1 MLIVLSLAL
10 SIKLSFL
17 EAHGRTLALQEQP
30 QISPRM
36 EVRAELG
43 FLEVNEKVQQE
54 FETL

>member
-17 EAHGRTLALQEQP
+17 EAHGRTLALQEEP
-30 QISPRM
+30 HITPRN
-36 EVRAELG
+36 EVRHELG
-43 FLEVNEKVQQE
+43 FLEVTGKVEQE